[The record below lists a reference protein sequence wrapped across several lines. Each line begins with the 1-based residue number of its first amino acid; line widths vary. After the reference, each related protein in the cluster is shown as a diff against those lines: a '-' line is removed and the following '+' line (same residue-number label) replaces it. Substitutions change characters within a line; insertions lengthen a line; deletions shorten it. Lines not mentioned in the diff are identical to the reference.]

1 MKGMKLMDTVKT
13 FVKYIIWI
21 ILFWIISDFLINVGL
36 NTTYKEMQKIGQIPS
51 GIQVKEI
58 KSTAVN
64 GKINLIVNSTNFS
77 GKFIKVDL
85 YSSKDNLLGTQY
97 LDIGEI
103 KENQTKEIDTYFK
116 ISDVKKYEI
125 SVTDEKGE
133 SSEGFMDTAMST
145 ITILLSAIRLLLI
158 LE

>member
-21 ILFWIISDFLINVGL
+21 ILFWILSDFLINVGL
-36 NTTYKEMQKIGQIPS
+36 KTTYNEMQKIGQIPS

-64 GKINLIVNSTNFS
+64 GKINLIVNSTSLS

-125 SVTDEKGE
+125 FVTDEKGE
-133 SSEGFMDTAMST
+133 STEGFMDTAMST
-145 ITILLSAIRLLLI
+145 ITILLSTIRLLLI
-158 LE
+158 L

>member
-1 MKGMKLMDTVKT
+1 MDTVKT

-21 ILFWIISDFLINVGL
+21 ILFWILSDFLINVGL
-36 NTTYKEMQKIGQIPS
+36 KTTYKEMQKIGQIPS

-64 GKINLIVNSTNFS
+64 GKINLIVNSTSLS

-116 ISDVKKYEI
+116 ILDVKKYEI

-145 ITILLSAIRLLLI
+145 LTVLLSVIRLLILI
-158 LE
+158 

>member
-1 MKGMKLMDTVKT
+1 MDTVKT

-64 GKINLIVNSTNFS
+64 GKINLIVNSTSLS

-145 ITILLSAIRLLLI
+145 LTILLTVIKVMI
-158 LE
+158 VF

>member
-36 NTTYKEMQKIGQIPS
+36 KTTYNEMQKIGQIPS

-64 GKINLIVNSTNFS
+64 GKINLIVNSTSLS

-125 SVTDEKGE
+125 FVTDEKGE
-133 SSEGFMDTAMST
+133 STEGFMDTAMST
-145 ITILLSAIRLLLI
+145 ITILLSTIRLLLI
-158 LE
+158 L

>member
-1 MKGMKLMDTVKT
+1 MDTVKT

-36 NTTYKEMQKIGQIPS
+36 KTTYNEMQKIGQIPS

-64 GKINLIVNSTNFS
+64 GKINLIVNSTSLS

-145 ITILLSAIRLLLI
+145 LTILLTAIKI
-158 LE
+158 MIVF

>member
-1 MKGMKLMDTVKT
+1 MDTVKT
-13 FVKYIIWI
+13 FIKYIIWI
-21 ILFWIISDFLINVGL
+21 ILFWILSDFLINVGVKS
-36 NTTYKEMQKIGQIPS
+36 TYKEMQKVEQIPS

-64 GKINLIVNSTNFS
+64 GKINLIVNSTNLS

-97 LDIGEI
+97 LEIGEI

-116 ISDVKKYEI
+116 IADVKKYEI
-125 SVTDEKGE
+125 FVTDEKGE
-133 SSEGFMDTAMST
+133 STEGFMDTAMST
-145 ITILLSAIRLLLI
+145 ITILLSTIRLLLI
-158 LE
+158 L

>member
-36 NTTYKEMQKIGQIPS
+36 KTTYNEMQKIGQIPS

-64 GKINLIVNSTNFS
+64 GKINLIVNSTSLS

-103 KENQTKEIDTYFK
+103 KENQTKEIDKYFK

-125 SVTDEKGE
+125 FVTDEKGE

-145 ITILLSAIRLLLI
+145 LTILLTAIKI
-158 LE
+158 MIVF

>member
-1 MKGMKLMDTVKT
+1 MNTVKT

-21 ILFWIISDFLINVGL
+21 ILFWILSDFLINVGL
-36 NTTYKEMQKIGQIPS
+36 KTTYNEMQKIGQIPS

-64 GKINLIVNSTNFS
+64 GKINLIVNSTSLS

-125 SVTDEKGE
+125 FVTDEKGE

-145 ITILLSAIRLLLI
+145 LTILLTAIKI
-158 LE
+158 MIVF

>member
-1 MKGMKLMDTVKT
+1 MMKGMKLMDTVKT

-145 ITILLSAIRLLLI
+145 LTILLTAIKI
-158 LE
+158 MIVF

>member
-1 MKGMKLMDTVKT
+1 MDTVKT

-21 ILFWIISDFLINVGL
+21 ILFWILSDFLINVGL
-36 NTTYKEMQKIGQIPS
+36 KTIYKEMQKIGQIPS

-64 GKINLIVNSTNFS
+64 GKINLIVNSTSLN
-77 GKFIKVDL
+77 GKFIKIDL

-97 LDIGEI
+97 LDVGEI

-145 ITILLSAIRLLLI
+145 LTVLLSVIRLLILI
-158 LE
+158 

>member
-1 MKGMKLMDTVKT
+1 MNTVKT
-13 FVKYIIWI
+13 FIKYIIWI
-21 ILFWIISDFLINVGL
+21 ILFWILSDFLINVGL
-36 NTTYKEMQKIGQIPS
+36 KSTYKEMQKVEQIPS

-64 GKINLIVNSTNFS
+64 GKINLIVNSTNLS

-97 LDIGEI
+97 LEIGEI
-103 KENQTKEIDTYFK
+103 KEIDTYFK
-116 ISDVKKYEI
+116 IADVKKYKI

-133 SSEGFMDTAMST
+133 STEGFMDTAMSA
-145 ITILLSAIRLLLI
+145 ITIVLSVIKLLI
-158 LE
+158 LI

>member
-1 MKGMKLMDTVKT
+1 MNTVKT

-21 ILFWIISDFLINVGL
+21 ILFWILSDFLINVGL
-36 NTTYKEMQKIGQIPS
+36 KTTYNEMQKIGQIPS

-64 GKINLIVNSTNFS
+64 GKINLIVNSTSLS

-116 ISDVKKYEI
+116 ISDVTSKSHK
-125 SVTDEKGE
+125 
-133 SSEGFMDTAMST
+133 
-145 ITILLSAIRLLLI
+145 
-158 LE
+158 

>member
-1 MKGMKLMDTVKT
+1 MDTVKI

-21 ILFWIISDFLINVGL
+21 ILFWILSDFLINVGL
-36 NTTYKEMQKIGQIPS
+36 KTTYKEMQKIGQIPS

-64 GKINLIVNSTNFS
+64 GKINLVVNSTSLS

-116 ISDVKKYEI
+116 ILDVKKYEI

-145 ITILLSAIRLLLI
+145 LTVLLSVIRLLILI
-158 LE
+158 

>member
-1 MKGMKLMDTVKT
+1 MDTVKT

-21 ILFWIISDFLINVGL
+21 ILFWILSDFLINVGL
-36 NTTYKEMQKIGQIPS
+36 KTTYKEMQKIGQIPS

-64 GKINLIVNSTNFS
+64 GKINLIVNSTSLS

-116 ISDVKKYEI
+116 ILDVKKYEI
-125 SVTDEKGE
+125 SVTNEKGE

-145 ITILLSAIRLLLI
+145 LTVLLSVIRLLILI
-158 LE
+158 

>member
-1 MKGMKLMDTVKT
+1 MDTVQT

-21 ILFWIISDFLINVGL
+21 ILFWILSDFLINVGL
-36 NTTYKEMQKIGQIPS
+36 KTTYNEMQKIGQIPS

-64 GKINLIVNSTNFS
+64 GKINLIVNSTSLS

-103 KENQTKEIDTYFK
+103 RENQTKEIDTYFK

-125 SVTDEKGE
+125 FVTDEKGE
-133 SSEGFMDTAMST
+133 STEGFMDTVLST
-145 ITILLSAIRLLLI
+145 IRLLLI
-158 LE
+158 L

>member
-21 ILFWIISDFLINVGL
+21 ILFWILSDFLINVGL
-36 NTTYKEMQKIGQIPS
+36 KTTYKEIQKIGQIPS

-64 GKINLIVNSTNFS
+64 GKINLIVNSTSLS

-145 ITILLSAIRLLLI
+145 LTILLTAIKI
-158 LE
+158 MIVF

>member
-1 MKGMKLMDTVKT
+1 MDTVKI

-21 ILFWIISDFLINVGL
+21 ILFWILSDFLINVGL
-36 NTTYKEMQKIGQIPS
+36 KTTYKEMQKIGQIPS

-103 KENQTKEIDTYFK
+103 KENQAKEIDTYFK

-158 LE
+158 L

>member
-1 MKGMKLMDTVKT
+1 MDTVKT

-21 ILFWIISDFLINVGL
+21 ILFWILSDFLINVGL
-36 NTTYKEMQKIGQIPS
+36 KTTYNEMQKIGQIPS

-58 KSTAVN
+58 ESTAVN
-64 GKINLIVNSTNFS
+64 GKINLIVNSTSLS

-125 SVTDEKGE
+125 FVTDEKGE
-133 SSEGFMDTAMST
+133 SSEGFMDTAMSAL
-145 ITILLSAIRLLLI
+145 TILLTAIKI
-158 LE
+158 MIVF

>member
-1 MKGMKLMDTVKT
+1 MDTVKT

-21 ILFWIISDFLINVGL
+21 ILFWILSDFLINVGL
-36 NTTYKEMQKIGQIPS
+36 KTTYKEMQKIGQIPS

-64 GKINLIVNSTNFS
+64 GKINLVVNSTSLS

-145 ITILLSAIRLLLI
+145 LTVLLSVIRLLILI
-158 LE
+158 

>member
-1 MKGMKLMDTVKT
+1 MDTVKT

-21 ILFWIISDFLINVGL
+21 ILFWILSDFLINVGL
-36 NTTYKEMQKIGQIPS
+36 KTTYKEMQKIGQIPS

-64 GKINLIVNSTNFS
+64 GKINLVVNSTSLS

-116 ISDVKKYEI
+116 ILDVKKYEI

-145 ITILLSAIRLLLI
+145 LTVLLSVIRLLILI
-158 LE
+158 

>member
-1 MKGMKLMDTVKT
+1 MNTVKT
-13 FVKYIIWI
+13 FIKYIIWI
-21 ILFWIISDFLINVGL
+21 ILFWILSDFLINVGIK
-36 NTTYKEMQKIGQIPS
+36 TTYKEIQKVGQIPS
-51 GIQVKEI
+51 GIQVKEM

-64 GKINLIVNSTNFS
+64 GKINLLINSTNLS

-97 LDIGEI
+97 LEIGEI

-116 ISDVKKYEI
+116 IADVRKYEI

-133 SSEGFMDTAMST
+133 SSEGFMDTAMSSLT
-145 ITILLSAIRLLLI
+145 VLLAVIRLLLI
-158 LE
+158 L

>member
-36 NTTYKEMQKIGQIPS
+36 KTTYNEMQKIGQIPS

-64 GKINLIVNSTNFS
+64 GKINLIVNSTSLS

-125 SVTDEKGE
+125 FVTDEKGE

-145 ITILLSAIRLLLI
+145 LTILLTAIKI
-158 LE
+158 MIVF

>member
-1 MKGMKLMDTVKT
+1 MDTVKT

-21 ILFWIISDFLINVGL
+21 ILFWILSDFLINVGL
-36 NTTYKEMQKIGQIPS
+36 KTTYKEMQKIGQIPS

-64 GKINLIVNSTNFS
+64 GKINLIVNSTSLS

-145 ITILLSAIRLLLI
+145 LTVLLSVIRLLILI
-158 LE
+158 

>member
-1 MKGMKLMDTVKT
+1 
-13 FVKYIIWI
+13 
-21 ILFWIISDFLINVGL
+21 
-36 NTTYKEMQKIGQIPS
+36 MQKVEQIPS

-64 GKINLIVNSTNFS
+64 GKINLIVNSTNLS

-97 LDIGEI
+97 LEIGEI
-103 KENQTKEIDTYFK
+103 KENQTKEIDIYFK
-116 ISDVKKYEI
+116 IADVKKYKI

-133 SSEGFMDTAMST
+133 STEGFMDTAMSA
-145 ITILLSAIRLLLI
+145 ITIVLSVIKLLI
-158 LE
+158 LI

>member
-1 MKGMKLMDTVKT
+1 MNTVKT
-13 FVKYIIWI
+13 FIKYIIWI
-21 ILFWIISDFLINVGL
+21 ILFWILSDFLINVGIK
-36 NTTYKEMQKIGQIPS
+36 TTYKEIQKVGQIPS
-51 GIQVKEI
+51 GIQVKEM

-64 GKINLIVNSTNFS
+64 GKINLLINSTNLS

-97 LDIGEI
+97 LEIGER

-116 ISDVKKYEI
+116 IADVRKYEI

-133 SSEGFMDTAMST
+133 SSEGFMDTAMSSLT
-145 ITILLSAIRLLLI
+145 VLLSVIRLLLI
-158 LE
+158 L

>member
-1 MKGMKLMDTVKT
+1 MKGMKLMNTVKT

-36 NTTYKEMQKIGQIPS
+36 KTTYNEMQKIGQIPS

-64 GKINLIVNSTNFS
+64 GKINLIVNSTSLS

-125 SVTDEKGE
+125 FVTDEKGE
-133 SSEGFMDTAMST
+133 STEGFMDTAMSAL
-145 ITILLSAIRLLLI
+145 TILLTAIKI
-158 LE
+158 MIVF

>member
-1 MKGMKLMDTVKT
+1 MDTVKT

-21 ILFWIISDFLINVGL
+21 ILFWILSDFLINVGL
-36 NTTYKEMQKIGQIPS
+36 KTTYNEMQKIGQIPS

-64 GKINLIVNSTNFS
+64 GKINLIVNSTSLS

-103 KENQTKEIDTYFK
+103 RENQTKEIDTYFK

-125 SVTDEKGE
+125 FVTDEKGE
-133 SSEGFMDTAMST
+133 STEGFMDTAMST
-145 ITILLSAIRLLLI
+145 ITILLSTIRLLLI
-158 LE
+158 L

>member
-1 MKGMKLMDTVKT
+1 MDRMKTLA
-13 FVKYIIWI
+13 KYVIWI
-21 ILFWIISDFLINVGL
+21 ILFWILSDFLINVGL
-36 NTTYKEMQKIGQIPS
+36 KTTYNEMQKIGQIPS

-64 GKINLIVNSTNFS
+64 GKINLIVNSTSLS

-103 KENQTKEIDTYFK
+103 RENQTKEIDTYFK

-125 SVTDEKGE
+125 FVTDEKGE
-133 SSEGFMDTAMST
+133 STEGFMDTAMST
-145 ITILLSAIRLLLI
+145 ITILLSTIRLLLI
-158 LE
+158 L

>member
-36 NTTYKEMQKIGQIPS
+36 KTTYNEMQKIGQIPS

-64 GKINLIVNSTNFS
+64 GKINLIVNSTS
-77 GKFIKVDL
+77 LIGKFIKVDL

-125 SVTDEKGE
+125 FVTDEKGE

-145 ITILLSAIRLLLI
+145 LTILLTAIKI
-158 LE
+158 MIVF

>member
-21 ILFWIISDFLINVGL
+21 ILFWILSDFLINVGL
-36 NTTYKEMQKIGQIPS
+36 KTTYKEIQKIGQIPS

-64 GKINLIVNSTNFS
+64 GKINLIVNSTSLS

-158 LE
+158 L

>member
-1 MKGMKLMDTVKT
+1 MNTVKT
-13 FVKYIIWI
+13 FIKYIIWI
-21 ILFWIISDFLINVGL
+21 ILFWILSDFLINVGL
-36 NTTYKEMQKIGQIPS
+36 KSTYKEMQKVEQIPS

-64 GKINLIVNSTNFS
+64 GKINLIVNSTNLS

-97 LDIGEI
+97 LEIGEI
-103 KENQTKEIDTYFK
+103 KDQTKEIDTYFK
-116 ISDVKKYEI
+116 IADVKKYKI

-133 SSEGFMDTAMST
+133 STEGFMDTAMSA
-145 ITILLSAIRLLLI
+145 ITIVLSVIKLLI
-158 LE
+158 LI

>member
-1 MKGMKLMDTVKT
+1 MILISV
-13 FVKYIIWI
+13 
-21 ILFWIISDFLINVGL
+21 ILFWILSDFLINVGIK
-36 NTTYKEMQKIGQIPS
+36 TTYKEIQKVGQIPS
-51 GIQVKEI
+51 GIQVKEM

-64 GKINLIVNSTNFS
+64 GKINLLINSTNLS

-97 LDIGEI
+97 LEIGEI

-116 ISDVKKYEI
+116 IADVRKYEI

-133 SSEGFMDTAMST
+133 SSEGFMDTAMSSLT
-145 ITILLSAIRLLLI
+145 VLLSVIRLLLI
-158 LE
+158 L

>member
-1 MKGMKLMDTVKT
+1 MDTVKT

-21 ILFWIISDFLINVGL
+21 ILFWILSDFLINIGL
-36 NTTYKEMQKIGQIPS
+36 KTTYNEMQKIGQIPS

-64 GKINLIVNSTNFS
+64 GKINLIVNSTSLS

-125 SVTDEKGE
+125 FVTDEKGE
-133 SSEGFMDTAMST
+133 STEGFMDTAMST
-145 ITILLSAIRLLLI
+145 ITILLSTIRLLLI
-158 LE
+158 L

>member
-1 MKGMKLMDTVKT
+1 MDTVKT

-21 ILFWIISDFLINVGL
+21 ILFWILSDFLINVGL
-36 NTTYKEMQKIGQIPS
+36 KTTYKEMQKIGQIPS

-64 GKINLIVNSTNFS
+64 GKINLIVNSTSLS
-77 GKFIKVDL
+77 GKFIKIDL

-97 LDIGEI
+97 LDVGEI

-116 ISDVKKYEI
+116 ISDVMKYEI
-125 SVTDEKGE
+125 SVTND
-133 SSEGFMDTAMST
+133 SF
-145 ITILLSAIRLLLI
+145 INLFRI
-158 LE
+158 

>member
-1 MKGMKLMDTVKT
+1 MDTVKT

-21 ILFWIISDFLINVGL
+21 ILFWILSDFLINVGL
-36 NTTYKEMQKIGQIPS
+36 KTTYKEMQKIGQIPT

-64 GKINLIVNSTNFS
+64 GKINLLVNSTTLS

-85 YSSKDNLLGTQY
+85 YSSKDNFLGTQY
-97 LDIGEI
+97 LNIGEI
-103 KENQTKEIDTYFK
+103 NENQTKEIDTYFK
-116 ISDVKKYEI
+116 IADVKKYEI

-133 SSEGFMDTAMST
+133 SSEGFMDTAMSS
-145 ITILLSAIRLLLI
+145 ITILLSVIRLLILI
-158 LE
+158 